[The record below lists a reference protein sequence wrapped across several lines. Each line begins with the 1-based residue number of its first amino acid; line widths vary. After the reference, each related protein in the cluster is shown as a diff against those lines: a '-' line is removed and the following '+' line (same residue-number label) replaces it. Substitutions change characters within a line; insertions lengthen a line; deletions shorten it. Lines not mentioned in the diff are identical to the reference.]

1 MADNKFIFTTEG
13 RRLLVSQLGGIRFA
27 VLGAILVRGLTMY
40 DIDSDNDITEFEE
53 AYKNLTLD
61 DLTLE
66 NGIVLGMKNVS
77 YKAQPGGNVVPE
89 SNEEYLA
96 AFSDIVH
103 NTLPMQYIP
112 SIEMSDKQGNVYGTY
127 EFDFDKTSLSW
138 DMANNISFQHIIL
151 LGKQYAET
159 NDATFNVHE
168 TQKPV
173 IVGIAQLT
181 NNIDDYEHGGL
192 ELLKDQN
199 EYVATKL
206 KLRFTLD
213 EHDRD
218 IATDL
223 EIDNEI
229 KEISE
234 KISLVNNGLKTM
246 TDKGITMS
254 IVNDKKVI
262 DDLNLSDEGGIATT
276 KTLMVAHECSVDQ
289 LENELNPGSLVHIVN
304 REYDE
309 NRYRKQLVFT
319 TIEQNPAPAA
329 GVFTAYHVQFLLKG
343 AGEAIPET
351 TYVNPYINL
360 GSGSSASSGAPVMYH
375 GIESPVFRQAAV
387 PEQDRVA
394 VDMFG
399 LENNILGND
408 NFDILLFSKGNVT
421 LDPYGIND
429 DGASENLLLKSNYN
443 YFNFTGANTDNV
455 LINADYNMV
464 INGALSN
471 LLFGA
476 DANYLDGVQGNT
488 IFASNFNI
496 IKGDSYYNIILGGSH
511 HSIKNSDN
519 VLMLGHEGL
528 IANGVSEQVI
538 FGKYNK
544 NTNAKFV
551 YGIGTSDSNRKNA
564 LEFYPELGELKVFK
578 DGVEKAT
585 LGGDAGLTITSL
597 ELDTLKANAI
607 TANNKLI
614 VHEPGTGG
622 GISLYYN
629 SAQSAAS
636 LYMQG
641 PGISGPYMSYNSEN
655 GKFAVAYNAQNYSH
669 GTYIQNEYI
678 ECKEKSLY
686 GDDIIL
692 INKDIN
698 DGFDTYNNNGVLTV
712 YSATSDAHAGSNH
725 DKVNIY
731 SDSIKFSKFDANTN
745 TWKTV
750 REITNTPEYSYKKAR
765 ADIYVWGKGTL
776 SQNKRWCLGVK
787 YAAGTDKF
795 KTWIKNIFEKTP
807 PFVYTYDNSSSSSN
821 PEAGNLEYVKKVP
834 VDATYPEGYQPV
846 LLGTSDSDL
855 GDLQSIVS
863 GNGNLSTYIGG
874 NDFVIKGTAADSP
887 LQYYS
892 KIPDYFDFEEIEI
905 NLFVHAWHRFGFI
918 WLPYVTTNNRVIP
931 QIKLNV
937 HRDDDTSSDLVMW
950 TNRNYNLDG
959 DIEFRNYD
967 IADYCKTLYA
977 TNLPFNKDIYDD
989 LSARATLSNPT
1000 GWWLEVN

>member
-13 RRLLVSQLGGIRFA
+13 RRSLVSQLGGIRFA

-40 DIDSDNDITEFEE
+40 DIDSGEFEE
-53 AYKNLTLD
+53 TYKDLTLD
-61 DLTLE
+61 DLALE

-77 YKAQPGGNVVPE
+77 YKAQPRGNVIPE

-112 SIEMSDKQGNVYGTY
+112 SIEMNDKQGNVYGTY
-127 EFDFDKTSLSW
+127 EFDFDKTMLSW
-138 DMANNISFQHIIL
+138 DMANNISFQHLIL

-181 NNIDDYEHGGL
+181 NDIDDYEHGGL

-223 EIDNEI
+223 EIDDEI

-319 TIEQNPAPAA
+319 TIEQNSTPDV
-329 GVFTAYHVQFLLKG
+329 GVFTAYHVQLLLKG
-343 AGEAIPET
+343 TGETIPET
-351 TYVNPYINL
+351 TYVNPYINPGSG
-360 GSGSSASSGAPVMYH
+360 GSGSSGSSGAPVPVVYQ
-375 GIESPVFRQAAV
+375 GTESPVFRQAAV

-399 LENNILGND
+399 LENNILGDD

-429 DGASENLLLKSNYN
+429 DGAGENLLLKSNYN

-455 LINADYNMV
+455 LINSDYNMV
-464 INGALSN
+464 VNGALSN

-476 DANYLDGVQGNT
+476 DANYLDSVQGNT
-488 IFASNFNI
+488 IFASNFNN
-496 IKGDSYYNIILGGSH
+496 IKGDSYYNVILGGNY
-511 HSIKNSDN
+511 HSINNSN
-519 VLMLGHEGL
+519 NILMLGHEGL
-528 IANGVSEQVI
+528 IASNVSEQVI

-544 NTNAKFV
+544 KTNAKFV
-551 YGIGTSDSNRKNA
+551 YGIGTSDSDRKNA

-578 DGVEKAT
+578 NGVEKAT

-607 TANNKLI
+607 TANNKLV
-614 VHEPGTGG
+614 VHDTGSDG
-622 GISLYYN
+622 GINLYYN
-629 SAQSAAS
+629 STQSEAGLQIQS
-636 LYMQG
+636 
-641 PGISGPYMSYNSEN
+641 PGISGPYMSYYTSN
-655 GKFAVAYNAQNYSH
+655 GRLTVAYNSQQYSH

-678 ECKEKSLY
+678 ECIDNNQY
-686 GDDIIL
+686 GVDYIL

-698 DGFDTYNNNGVLTV
+698 NELDTYNNNGVLTV
-712 YSATSDAHAGSNH
+712 YSTSSDPLVGNNH
-725 DKVNIY
+725 DKVNICA
-731 SDSIKFSKFDANTN
+731 DSIKFSKFDEDTN

-750 REITNTPEYSYKKAR
+750 REITNTPEYTYKKAR
-765 ADIYVWGKGTL
+765 ADIYVWGTGLL
-776 SQNKRWCLGVK
+776 SDNGIWYLGVK

-807 PFVYTYDNSSSSSN
+807 PFVYTYTGSSN
-821 PEAGNLEYVKKVP
+821 PTPGNLEYVKKVP
-834 VDATYPEGYQPV
+834 ADATHPTGYQLV
-846 LLGTSDSDL
+846 FLSSSDSDM
-855 GDLQSIVS
+855 STMRNIVN
-863 GNGNLSTYIGG
+863 GNGNVGIGG
-874 NDFVIKGTAADSP
+874 YDTVKKYAAEAP
-887 LQYYS
+887 LLYYS
-892 KIPDYFDFEEIEI
+892 KIPDDFDFEEIEI
-905 NLFVHAWHRFGFI
+905 NLFVHAWQRFGFI
-918 WLPYVTTNNRVIP
+918 WLPYVNNTNKVIP

-937 HRDDDTSSDLVMW
+937 HRDTNNTGNLTIW
-950 TNRNYNLDG
+950 TNSNYNLDG
-959 DIEFRNYD
+959 DIHFENFEIEHYYTS
-967 IADYCKTLYA
+967 IHA
-977 TNLPFNKDIYDD
+977 TNLPFNKDIDD
-989 LSARATLSNPT
+989 DPTQRASVSNPI
-1000 GWWLEVN
+1000 GWWLENDG